1 MRLGVR
7 PGDVTKVN
15 KPAMIGAEQ
24 HGRPIACRRKRG
36 EAVNAAGATP
46 PLSLGRLHYYR
57 AGNSI
62 LAESGGVCET
72 STRFIETATAIP

>member
-15 KPAMIGAEQ
+15 KPAMFGAEQ
-24 HGRPIACRRKRG
+24 HGRSIACRRKRG
-36 EAVNAAGATP
+36 EAENAAGATP

-57 AGNSI
+57 AEI
-62 LAESGGVCET
+62 QFLLKAAAFAKP
-72 STRFIETATAIP
+72 R